1 MNRVTIMGRLTA
13 NPELKTTQSGISVT
27 SFTVAVNRKFKDAS
41 GNFTADFIDCV
52 AWRQTAEFITRF
64 FSKGNMIALEGTLQT
79 RMWEDKNGSKRKTTE
94 VVVDGAYFTGSKNE
108 GNNSSQD
115 YYNAPAGN
123 SAPNFDDIAADDY
136 EIVTNDDDLPF

>member
-1 MNRVTIMGRLTA
+1 MGRLTA